1 MRTRMWLISIPLLA
15 TAFGVAAAGCGD
27 DTSPTTPTGDASG
40 SSSSG
45 GSSGSSSGVK
55 DSSTTDAPKEAARDS
70 APAACVDAA
79 INVATFDSGSASW
92 GCYQKNCTTGNG
104 NLPACAA
111 DCTCN
116 TAFATALA
124 CVADGGD
131 TTACFTPAVTGGGD
145 GGLQWYMGCFMM
157 NMTTCGGGPPPDGG
171 DAGDGEAAPP
181 GDSGGDTSTVSDAAD
196 SGG

>member
-27 DTSPTTPTGDASG
+27 DTSPTTPTPDASG

-45 GSSGSSSGVK
+45 GSGSSSGVK
-55 DSSTTDAPKEAARDS
+55 MDSSTTDAPKD
-70 APAACVDAA
+70 APKETATACMDAG

-92 GCYQKNCTTGNG
+92 ACYQKNCTTGNG

-157 NMTTCGGGPPPDGG
+157 NMGTCGGVDAG

-181 GDSGGDTSTVSDAAD
+181 GDSGDASDTSTPSDAAD
-196 SGG
+196 AGG